1 MVTLFD
7 EINKEKTKIAA
18 EEVLMQYRKLK
29 MISKREIQK
38 RMINTYNSSS
48 SDEESDITERK
59 VSAKIYAEEET
70 ERIERA
76 VESIPNEKQRM
87 VIEERYLKGFEKY
100 DSECSFNLDMPTSSY
115 SNYKAAGLIAVAWAL
130 GCEEYWNT
138 SRVIIE
144 YSL

>member
-7 EINKEKTKIAA
+7 EINKEKTKIAV

-38 RMINTYNSSS
+38 KMVDSHNHMSSEKQT
-48 SDEESDITERK
+48 DVTDRK
-59 VSAKIYAEEET
+59 ISAKIYAEQET

-76 VESIPNEKQRM
+76 VESIPNEKQRL
-87 VIEERYLKGFEKY
+87 VIEERFLKGFEKY

-130 GCEEYWNT
+130 GCEEY
-138 SRVIIE
+138 
-144 YSL
+144 

>member
-7 EINKEKTKIAA
+7 EINKEKTKMAV

-38 RMINTYNSSS
+38 KMIDAYNHPASNQSGS
-48 SDEESDITERK
+48 ILESERK
-59 VSAKIYAEEET
+59 KSAKIYAEEET

-87 VIEERYLKGFEKY
+87 VIEERYLKGYEKY

-130 GCEEYWNT
+130 GCEEY
-138 SRVIIE
+138 
-144 YSL
+144 

>member
-7 EINKEKTKIAA
+7 EINKEKTKIAV

-38 RMINTYNSSS
+38 KMVDSHNHPSSEKQT
-48 SDEESDITERK
+48 DVTNRK
-59 VSAKIYAEEET
+59 ISAKIYAEQET

-76 VESIPNEKQRM
+76 VESIPNEKQRL

-130 GCEEYWNT
+130 GCEEY
-138 SRVIIE
+138 
-144 YSL
+144 

>member
-7 EINKEKTKIAA
+7 EINKEKTKIAV

-38 RMINTYNSSS
+38 KMVDSHNHMSSEKQT
-48 SDEESDITERK
+48 DVTNRK
-59 VSAKIYAEEET
+59 ISAKIYAEQET

-76 VESIPNEKQRM
+76 VESIPNEKQRL
-87 VIEERYLKGFEKY
+87 VIEERFLKGFEKY

-130 GCEEYWNT
+130 GCEEY
-138 SRVIIE
+138 
-144 YSL
+144 

>member
-38 RMINTYNSSS
+38 KMADSHSHTSSEKQT
-48 SDEESDITERK
+48 DVTNRK
-59 VSAKIYAEEET
+59 ISAKIYAEQET

-76 VESIPNEKQRM
+76 VESIPNEKQRL

-130 GCEEYWNT
+130 GCEEY
-138 SRVIIE
+138 
-144 YSL
+144 

>member
-7 EINKEKTKIAA
+7 EINIEKTKIAV

-38 RMINTYNSSS
+38 KMVDSHNHMSSEKQT
-48 SDEESDITERK
+48 DVTNRK
-59 VSAKIYAEEET
+59 ISAKIYAEQET

-76 VESIPNEKQRM
+76 VESIPNEKQRL
-87 VIEERYLKGFEKY
+87 VIEERFLKGFEKY

-130 GCEEYWNT
+130 GCEEY
-138 SRVIIE
+138 
-144 YSL
+144 

>member
-7 EINKEKTKIAA
+7 EINKEKTKIAV

-38 RMINTYNSSS
+38 KMVDSQNHTYSEKQT
-48 SDEESDITERK
+48 DVTDRK
-59 VSAKIYAEEET
+59 ISAKIYAEQET

-76 VESIPNEKQRM
+76 VESIPNEKQRL

-130 GCEEYWNT
+130 GCEEY
-138 SRVIIE
+138 
-144 YSL
+144 

>member
-7 EINKEKTKIAA
+7 EINKEKTKIAV

-38 RMINTYNSSS
+38 KMVDSHNHMSSEKQT
-48 SDEESDITERK
+48 DVTDRK
-59 VSAKIYAEEET
+59 ISAKIYAEQET

-76 VESIPNEKQRM
+76 VESIPNEKQRL

-130 GCEEYWNT
+130 GCEEY
-138 SRVIIE
+138 
-144 YSL
+144 

>member
-7 EINKEKTKIAA
+7 EINKEKTKIAV

-38 RMINTYNSSS
+38 RMVDSHNHKSSEKQT
-48 SDEESDITERK
+48 DVTDRK
-59 VSAKIYAEEET
+59 ISAKIYAEQET

-76 VESIPNEKQRM
+76 VESIPNEKQRL

-130 GCEEYWNT
+130 GCEEY
-138 SRVIIE
+138 
-144 YSL
+144 

>member
-1 MVTLFD
+1 
-7 EINKEKTKIAA
+7 
-18 EEVLMQYRKLK
+18 MQYRKLK

-38 RMINTYNSSS
+38 KMVDSHNHTYSEKQT
-48 SDEESDITERK
+48 DVTDRK
-59 VSAKIYAEEET
+59 ISAKIYAEQET

-76 VESIPNEKQRM
+76 VESIPNEKQRL

-130 GCEEYWNT
+130 GCEEY
-138 SRVIIE
+138 
-144 YSL
+144 